1 MKRFIVKFNGG
12 LGNQMFQYAFAKG
25 VENKTGMKAMFD
37 MSFFE
42 KRYARPFELSI
53 FGIVPDVAKTFKDKF
68 KIGILWKFRRKLDGK
83 KFLGMKLISE
93 PCFEFCDM
101 DIEPETYI
109 EGFFQTEKYFE
120 GVDIVKEFQFKEPLS
135 GRSAELAKLMAE
147 SNSISLH
154 IRRGDYVKKKVYQ
167 NMFAHCDMDYYKN
180 AVELI
185 TKGDT
190 SFKVFLF
197 SDDIEWVKENLSLP
211 CEMIYVDCNSGK
223 DSYRD
228 MQLMSLCKHNI
239 IANSSFSWWGAY
251 LNTNPE
257 KVVVAPKKWF
267 ADESINESD
276 VIPTSW
282 VRM

>member
-1 MKRFIVKFNGG
+1 MHNYNAENNGTC
-12 LGNQMFQYAFAKG
+12 K
-25 VENKTGMKAMFD
+25 
-37 MSFFE
+37 
-42 KRYARPFELSI
+42 
-53 FGIVPDVAKTFKDKF
+53 
-68 KIGILWKFRRKLDGK
+68 
-83 KFLGMKLISE
+83 
-93 PCFEFCDM
+93 
-101 DIEPETYI
+101 
-109 EGFFQTEKYFE
+109 
-120 GVDIVKEFQFKEPLS
+120 
-135 GRSAELAKLMAE
+135 
-147 SNSISLH
+147 
-154 IRRGDYVKKKVYQ
+154 KKKVYQ

-211 CEMIYVDCNSGK
+211 CEMIYVDCNSGR